1 MTARPPSRARTA
13 VSDNPVLASS
23 SVAGSSGLCLGSTKV
38 SSLMG
43 STVVIVVEVAIV
55 VVVAVV
61 VVVVVVGSSVK
72 EY

>member
-13 VSDNPVLASS
+13 VSDNPFLASS
-23 SVAGSSGLCLGSTKV
+23 SLVGSSGLCLGSIEV
-38 SSLMG
+38 SSLTG
-43 STVVIVVEVAIV
+43 STAVVEVVI
-55 VVVAVV
+55 AVV